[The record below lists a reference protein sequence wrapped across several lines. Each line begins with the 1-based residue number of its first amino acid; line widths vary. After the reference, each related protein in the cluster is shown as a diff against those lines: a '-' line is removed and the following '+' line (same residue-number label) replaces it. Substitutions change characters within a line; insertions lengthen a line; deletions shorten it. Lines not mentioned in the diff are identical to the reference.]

1 MYRTISLVFLTII
14 ATLALFISPASAA
27 KSFPETGFSITND
40 KFLDYFNHRG
50 GVRVFGF
57 PISRE
62 FLFLGTPVQ
71 FFQRAV
77 LQLQPDGSVSL
88 LNILDDGLL
97 PYTQINGSS
106 FPAPDPAIIN
116 AAPSPSDPNYPSKA
130 LDFVKSHAPDS
141 WQGLNTNFYS
151 TFISTVSLDDAFPS
165 GNPNPDLLP
174 LINLEIWGLPTSNPA
189 FDPNNNNFV
198 YLRFQRGIMHFDKT
212 TGLTQGILIG
222 DYLKSV
228 ITGQNLP
235 QDLDKQASSS
245 KLYKQYTNASASGLA
260 RPNDLPATT
269 IFASFEKDGVVIPTP
284 APTATPAAAPVVA
297 SPTPTAS
304 PTGIT
309 IVGTDWFIEQ
319 TNRSLDIL
327 KAKANEHY
335 MNVIRYVSRIERASI
350 PSYDINTRTLYVDEN
365 SAFPP
370 KWRFSTANQSQ
381 WYAGLIVHNA
391 THIEQA
397 VNGRPYTGYDAE
409 REARLRQFDVITKV
423 ETAEP
428 GRDGGQFYAYLKD
441 VVENK
446 EFSFGCW
453 EQPRD
458 PK

>member
-27 KSFPETGFSITND
+27 KSFPETGFSISND

-62 FLFLGTPVQ
+62 FQFLGTTVQ

-88 LNILDDGLL
+88 LNILDEGLL
-97 PYTQINGSS
+97 PYTNINGSS
-106 FPAPDPAIIN
+106 FPAPDPALIN
-116 AAPSPSDPNYPSKA
+116 AAPSPSDPDYPSKA
-130 LDFVKSHAPDS
+130 LSFVKSHAPDS

-174 LINLEIWGLPTSNPA
+174 LINLEIWGLPTSYPA
-189 FDPNNNNFV
+189 LDPNNSNFV
-198 YLRFQRGIMHFDKT
+198 YLRFQRGIMHFDKS

-235 QDLDKQASSS
+235 PDLDQQARSS

-269 IFASFEKDGVVIPTP
+269 IFASFEKD
-284 APTATPAAAPVVA
+284 A
-297 SPTPTAS
+297 
-304 PTGIT
+304 
-309 IVGTDWFIEQ
+309 
-319 TNRSLDIL
+319 
-327 KAKANEHY
+327 
-335 MNVIRYVSRIERASI
+335 MSR
-350 PSYDINTRTLYVDEN
+350 
-365 SAFPP
+365 
-370 KWRFSTANQSQ
+370 
-381 WYAGLIVHNA
+381 
-391 THIEQA
+391 
-397 VNGRPYTGYDAE
+397 
-409 REARLRQFDVITKV
+409 
-423 ETAEP
+423 
-428 GRDGGQFYAYLKD
+428 
-441 VVENK
+441 
-446 EFSFGCW
+446 SFGDTSFTSRS
-453 EQPRD
+453 PM
-458 PK
+458 